1 MQIRH
6 FESQDYPAVQAIY
19 QEGIASG
26 HATFQTTVKSWE
38 EFDQDMHSHSRLV
51 AVSQDVIL
59 GWAAISPISTRAVYS
74 GIAEVSI
81 YVAYQAHGKGIGKKL
96 MAELIRESEKHNI
109 WTLQSSIFPENI
121 GSLKLHES
129 SGFRIIGKREKIG
142 QMNGL
147 WRDTILMERRSQL
160 VGV

>member
-26 HATFQTTVKSWE
+26 HATFQTTAKSWE

-51 AVSQDVIL
+51 AVSQGVIL
-59 GWAAISPISTRAVYS
+59 GWAAISPISARAVYS

-81 YVAYQAHGKGIGKKL
+81 YVAIQAHGKGIGKKL

-129 SGFRIIGKREKIG
+129 TGFRIIGKREKIG
-142 QMNGL
+142 KMNGL

-160 VGV
+160 V